1 MPANPPH
8 APEPQQPGSPSSEL
22 ERIDLLA
29 VWLADGRWS
38 RRAQG
43 QRLLAELQRGGLS
56 DRAQSELRA
65 ALLQVEAERQRR
77 RRSTAAGVLHGLG
90 SAALAGLVTVLL
102 FRTTFSGVEQQRFDV
117 TELAAVPDRFAQ
129 VQLVETPEDAPEPEP
144 PPEPIVVSKE
154 APPEEAPAEEPVAE
168 AAPDPDPKP
177 VDTGPAKSAA
187 DAARKLAQPGPKSGI
202 QGVETGNKEVMGDI
216 ADAFADV
223 AADMDLEDAALDLDL
238 DAEPVHGDGTETSA
252 KKRAGGRVLKN
263 VGGSGSGA
271 TWVSETE
278 VTQREWTTVL
288 GMDTRVTS
296 GRWNL
301 PVDQVSWCDALRFA
315 NGKSKKEGRKP
326 AYRFEG
332 SCEQGGTVHWDTAA
346 SGYRLLTQAEFAK
359 LAATGGVSRRVS
371 LYQNNK
377 DLVDVDAD
385 AVSTPDGLKG
395 MHDNA
400 REWVWAGSGAGG
412 PQVHAAATPRALWV
426 GCRSGTDPKNI
437 CPKAA
442 GPSTRRLGVG
452 LRVARGPV
460 RE

>member
-1 MPANPPH
+1 MPATPPT
-8 APEPQQPGSPSSEL
+8 PPVSSEPGPSSGAL
-22 ERIDLLA
+22 ERIDRLA

-38 RRAQG
+38 RRARG
-43 QRLLAELQRGGLS
+43 QRLLTELRAGALS
-56 DRAQSELRA
+56 DEVQAELRA
-65 ALLQVEAERQRR
+65 ALVQVEAERQRR
-77 RRSTAAGVLHGLG
+77 RRRTAGGLLHGFG

-117 TELAAVPDRFAQ
+117 TELAAIPDRFAQ
-129 VQLVETPEDAPEPEP
+129 VQLTEAPQDEPEP
-144 PPEPIVVSKE
+144 PPEPLVVSKV
-154 APPEEAPAEEPVAE
+154 APPEEAPPEEPAAE
-168 AAPDPDPKP
+168 PDPEPAPQP
-177 VDTGPAKSAA
+177 VEAGPAKSAA
-187 DAARKLAQPGPKSGI
+187 DAARRLAQPGPKSGI

-216 ADAFADV
+216 SDAFADV

-238 DAEPVHGDGTETSA
+238 DAKPVHGDGSETSA

-263 VGGSGSGA
+263 VGGSGAGA

-315 NGKSKKEGRKP
+315 NGKSKKEGRSL

-332 SCEQGGTVHWDTAA
+332 SCENGGTVHWDTAA
-346 SGYRLLTQAEFAK
+346 SGYRLLTQAEFSK

-385 AVSTPDGLKG
+385 AVATPDGLKG

-412 PQVHAAATPRALWV
+412 PQVHTAAAPRALWV
-426 GCRSGTDPKNI
+426 GCRSGTNPKAT
-437 CPKAA
+437 CPKSA
-442 GPSTRRLGVG
+442 GPSTRKLGVG